1 MKYLILSY
9 THKNTDIVTREKLA
23 CNTEEALQKLYTHI
37 LNLQDVKEVVIL
49 STCNRVEIFMVVKK
63 YDDLVNK
70 VKDILTK
77 LTTAT
82 KEELDKKGAIYKDR
96 EAVRHLF
103 LVASSLDSLVIGET
117 QITGQLKDAFRFS
130 YDNGFCGQSATRVM
144 MSAFK
149 CSQIVRSSTQITKN
163 PVSVASVAVAKA
175 KEIFGGN
182 LGGYTGV
189 VVGVGEMGELVAKH
203 LANAGANIVLVNRD
217 IEKAY
222 ELAKRLEQVT
232 VIVEPF
238 SKLKEIVNHYKL
250 LFSATGAP
258 TTIIDKN
265 MVEPVNF
272 ERHWFDIAV
281 PRDIADC
288 SCDNINIYAVDDL
301 KEIVDKNIKEREE
314 NAKAAFSLVDKQVEE
329 FYKWL
334 STLSI
339 EPVIKELR
347 LLAEKSGKSEL
358 EKAIKKGFIPKE
370 LEKNVLKLIQNAF
383 KGFLHTP
390 TKNLKAVSDLPKGD
404 VIVQATQYLFDI
416 NINIQKRI
424 DTYKCDYL
432 IEKDLF
438 KKDGN

>member
-23 CNTEEALQKLYTHI
+23 CPTEKVLRTFYENIYALD
-37 LNLQDVKEVVIL
+37 DVKELVIL
-49 STCNRVEIFMVVKK
+49 STCNRVEIFLVVKRFDNLIEK
-63 YDDLVNK
+63 IQKILSSLTSATFDEI
-70 VKDILTK
+70 KD
-77 LTTAT
+77 
-82 KEELDKKGAIYKDR
+82 KGKIYKDK
-96 EAVRHLF
+96 EAVEHLF

-117 QITGQLKDAFRFS
+117 QITGQLKEAFRFS
-130 YDNGFCGQSATRVM
+130 FDNGFCGQSTTRVM
-144 MSAFK
+144 ISAFK

-203 LANAGANIVLVNRD
+203 LSKAGANIVLVNRN

-222 ELAKRLEQVT
+222 ELAKKIEEVT
-232 VIVEPF
+232 VVVEPF
-238 SKLKEIVNHYKL
+238 SKLKEIVNHYRL

-258 TTIIDKN
+258 TTIIDEKL
-265 MVEPVNF
+265 VEPVNF

-301 KEIVDKNIKEREE
+301 QEIVDKNIKEREE
-314 NAKAAFSLVDKQVEE
+314 NAKEAFVIVKKQVEE

-347 LLAEKSGKSEL
+347 LMAEDNAKLELA
-358 EKAIKKGFIPKE
+358 KAIKKGYIPAD
-370 LEKNVLKLIQNAF
+370 LEKNVLKLIQNTF
-383 KGFLHTP
+383 KSFLHTP
-390 TKNLKAVSDLPKGD
+390 TKNLKKIADSPKAD
-404 VIVQATQYLFDI
+404 VIVQSTQYLFDI
-416 NINIQKRI
+416 NIESQKKI
-424 DTYKCDYL
+424 HTYKCDYL
-432 IEKDLF
+432 LEKDLF
-438 KKDGN
+438 AKDKN

>member
-1 MKYLILSY
+1 MKYLVLSY

-23 CNTEEALQKLYTHI
+23 CNTEEVLRDFYTNISKLP
-37 LNLQDVKEVVIL
+37 EVNEIVIL
-49 STCNRVEIFMVVKK
+49 STCNRVEIFLVVKK
-63 YDDLVNK
+63 FDDLVSK
-70 VKDILTK
+70 IKKILSQ

-82 KEELDKKGAIYKDR
+82 LEEIDKKGMIYKDR
-96 EAVRHLF
+96 EAVKHLF

-130 YDNGFCGQSATRVM
+130 FENGFCGQSATRVM
-144 MSAFK
+144 MNAFK

-203 LANAGANIVLVNRD
+203 LANSGANIVLVNRD

-258 TTIIDKN
+258 STIIDEKL
-265 MVEPVNF
+265 VETVSF

-281 PRDIADC
+281 PRDIEDC

-301 KEIVDKNIKEREE
+301 REIVDKNIKEREA
-314 NAKAAFSLVDKQVEE
+314 NAKSAFAIVDKQVEE
-329 FYKWL
+329 FYRWL
-334 STLSI
+334 STLAI

-347 LLAEKSGKSEL
+347 LMAENSGKCEL
-358 EKAIKKGFIPKE
+358 ERAVKKGFIPKE
-370 LEKNVLKLIQNAF
+370 LEKNVLKLIQSAF

-390 TKNLKAVSDLPKGD
+390 TKNLKAIADSPKGD
-404 VIVQATQYLFDI
+404 VIVQSTQYLFDM
-416 NINIQKRI
+416 NIDIQKKI
-424 DTYKCDYL
+424 NTYKCDYL
-432 IEKDLF
+432 MEKDLF
-438 KKDGN
+438 KKDEN

>member
-23 CNTEEALQKLYTHI
+23 CNSDEVLRDFYSHI
-37 LNLQDVKEVVIL
+37 LDLEEVKECVIL
-49 STCNRVEIFMVVKK
+49 STCNRVEIFLVVKK
-63 YDDLVNK
+63 FDKLVDK
-70 VKDILTK
+70 VRQILSS

-82 KEELDKKGAIYKDR
+82 LEEIKDKGMVYKDR
-96 EAVRHLF
+96 EAVKHLF

-144 MSAFK
+144 MNAFK

-175 KEIFGGN
+175 REIFGGN

-203 LANAGANIVLVNRD
+203 LAKAGANIVLVNRD
-217 IEKAY
+217 IGKAY

-232 VIVEPF
+232 VVVEPF

-258 TTIIDKN
+258 TTIIDERL
-265 MVEPVNF
+265 VESVSF

-301 KEIVDKNIKEREE
+301 EEIVDRNIKEREE
-314 NAKAAFSLVDKQVEE
+314 NAKEAFMIVEKQVEE
-329 FYKWL
+329 FYRWL

-347 LLAEKSGKSEL
+347 LMAEKNAKVEL
-358 EKAIKKGFIPKE
+358 AKAIKKGHIPTD
-370 LEKNVLKLIQNAF
+370 LEKNVLRLIQNTF
-383 KGFLHTP
+383 KSFLHTP
-390 TKNLKAVSDLPKGD
+390 TKNLKSIANSPKAD
-404 VIVQATQYLFDI
+404 VIVQSTQYLFDI
-416 NINIQKRI
+416 NIESQKKI
-424 DTYKCDYL
+424 HTYKCDYL
-432 IEKDLF
+432 LEKDLF
-438 KKDGN
+438 AKDKN